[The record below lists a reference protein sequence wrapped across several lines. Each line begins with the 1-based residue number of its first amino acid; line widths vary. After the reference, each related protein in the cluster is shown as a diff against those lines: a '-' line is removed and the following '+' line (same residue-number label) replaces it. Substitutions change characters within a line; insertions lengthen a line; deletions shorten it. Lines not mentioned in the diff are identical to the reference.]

1 MRALLLEPF
10 AGISGDMLLGALVD
24 VGVPIEELRQQVD
37 ALGLADRVELRV
49 GKTVRSGITA
59 TKVDVLVDGQIEMP
73 DEAGSGHSG
82 HATLK
87 SIVDRLESSSLDSG
101 VRKRA
106 GEVFRRLAE
115 AEARVHGGD
124 PETVHFHEVGA
135 IDAIVDVVCGV
146 AAVASLGVDRVISTP
161 PSDGHGEVAS
171 SHGALPVPVPA
182 TSFILEGVPGRRI
195 DVPFEMVTP
204 TGAALL
210 VTLAD
215 AIRTEFSFTPER
227 TGYGAG
233 TRQIDGRPNVL
244 RASVGDFPDPEVGAG
259 DEVTVLETTVDD
271 AIPEMWPHLMERLL
285 KEGARDAWLTPVIMK
300 KGRPGINLTVLS
312 DHDSVP
318 IVERVIFEETG
329 TLGIRITSAGRR
341 VLTRVMGTLE
351 TRFGAL
357 RVKLSRLSDDEKW
370 SVHPE
375 YEICR
380 AVAGKRGIRLRD
392 VYEEI
397 YRAAGDDGAL
407 EVDVKN

>member
-24 VGVPIEELRQQVD
+24 VGVPIGELRQQVE
-37 ALGLADRVELRV
+37 ALGLADRVELRAE
-49 GKTVRSGITA
+49 KTIRSGITA
-59 TKVDVLVDGQIEMP
+59 TKVDVLVDGRMEKP
-73 DEAGSGHSG
+73 GETGSGHSG
-82 HATLK
+82 HTTFQ
-87 SIVDRLESSSLDSG
+87 SIMERLEASSLDYR
-101 VRKRA
+101 VRKTA
-106 GEVFRRLAE
+106 GEVFRRLAG

-135 IDAIVDVVCGV
+135 LDAIVDVVCGV

-182 TSFILEGVPGRRI
+182 TAFILEGVPGRRI

-215 AIRTEFSFTPER
+215 AVRTEFSFTPER

-244 RASVGDFPDPEVGAG
+244 RASVGDLSDSEGRPGE
-259 DEVTVLETTVDD
+259 EVTVLETTVDD
-271 AIPEMWPHLMERLL
+271 AIPEIWPHLIDRLL
-285 KEGARDAWLTPVIMK
+285 DEGARDAWLTPVIMK

-312 DHDSVP
+312 DHDSVA
-318 IVERVIFEETG
+318 VLERVIFEETG
-329 TLGIRITSAGRR
+329 TLGIRFTTAGRK
-341 VLTRVMGTLE
+341 VLTRRTGTLE
-351 TRFGAL
+351 TRFGTL
-357 RVKLSRLSDDEKW
+357 RVKLSRLSDEERW

-375 YEICR
+375 YEVCR
-380 AVAGKRGIRLRD
+380 VVAGERGVPLQEVYREIIR
-392 VYEEI
+392 
-397 YRAAGDDGAL
+397 ASGDDGAL
-407 EVDVKN
+407 HSDDES

>member
-24 VGVPIEELRQQVD
+24 LGVPVEELRKQI
-37 ALGLADRVELRV
+37 ASLGLSDRVELGIAKMV
-49 GKTVRSGITA
+49 KSGITA
-59 TKVDVLVDGQIEMP
+59 TKVDVLVDGQMEMP
-73 DEAGSGHSG
+73 DEVASGHSG
-82 HATLK
+82 HATLR
-87 SIVDRLESSSLDSG
+87 SITDHLESSSLDAG
-101 VRKRA
+101 IRLRA

-135 IDAIVDVVCGV
+135 IDAVVDVVCGV
-146 AAVASLGVDRVISTP
+146 AAVAFLGVERVLSTP
-161 PSDGHGEVAS
+161 PSDGHGEVVSA
-171 SHGALPVPVPA
+171 HGVLPVPVPA

-215 AIRTEFSFTPER
+215 SIGTEFSFTPER

-244 RASVGDFPDPEVGAG
+244 RASIGDVPELAGGAG
-259 DEVTVLETTVDD
+259 DEVVMLETTVDD

-285 KEGARDAWLTPVIMK
+285 EEGARDVWLTPVIMK
-300 KGRPGINLTVLS
+300 KGRPGINLTVLA
-312 DHDSVP
+312 DHESVP
-318 IVERVIFEETG
+318 VLERMIFEETG
-329 TLGIRITSAGRR
+329 TLGIRITSAGRK
-341 VLTRVMGTLE
+341 VLSRTMGTLE
-351 TRFGAL
+351 TRFGML
-357 RVKLSRLSDDEKW
+357 QVKLSRLSDGDTW

-380 AVAGKRGIRLRD
+380 VVARERGIRLRD
-392 VYEEI
+392 VYDEI
-397 YRAAGDDGAL
+397 SRASGDENAL
-407 EVDVKN
+407 EIDEEN